1 MSNEQNEP
9 GAVALFGYVSVY
21 DPAKH
26 RARVRFPDKGDVVSG
41 WLPVVVPNTKKNK
54 DEYPLDV
61 DEHVFCV
68 LMGNGLEMGAVL
80 GSIYDD
86 ANRPPV
92 GDQDIRVTTFE
103 DGTRISYDRKKNLLT
118 VNAVGDIRIQA
129 GGSIDV
135 DGGMIYLN

>member
-1 MSNEQNEP
+1 MPVNQTEP
-9 GAVALFGYVSVY
+9 GALALFGYISVY
-21 DPAKH
+21 DPARH
-26 RARVRFPDKGDVVSG
+26 MARVRFPDKGDVVSG

-54 DEYPLDV
+54 DEYHLDV
-61 DEHVFCV
+61 EEHVFCV

-86 ANRPPV
+86 ANKPPV
-92 GDQDIRVTTFE
+92 GKQDIRVTTFE
-103 DGTRISYDRKKNLLT
+103 DGTRLSYDRKEKLLT

-129 GGSIDV
+129 AGNIDV